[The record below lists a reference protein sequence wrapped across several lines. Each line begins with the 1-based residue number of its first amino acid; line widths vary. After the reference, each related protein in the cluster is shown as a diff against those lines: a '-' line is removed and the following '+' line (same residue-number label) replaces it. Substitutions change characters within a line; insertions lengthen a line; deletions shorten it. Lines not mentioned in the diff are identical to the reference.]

1 MTTTLT
7 RGRPSTNGSKTE
19 PVGIEPA
26 RRRQRSLPLAVVA
39 GACMVVSIV
48 AFVGLQLASTDRQ
61 PVLAVA
67 RPVDAGATI
76 SEADLVVAQVSEDPA
91 LSTIP
96 LSAKSSVVGRTAAI
110 DLRPGALVVPSSLGE
125 VSVVGDGEALVGV
138 DVSAAAA
145 PVGALRVGDRVQ
157 VVEVP
162 RPGEAKPTESGS
174 VIAEGRVLRVA
185 TVGTGT
191 ATTMQL
197 SVIVPTAAG
206 ASVAAASAGQ
216 RIAVVVIP

>member
-1 MTTTLT
+1 
-7 RGRPSTNGSKTE
+7 
-19 PVGIEPA
+19 
-26 RRRQRSLPLAVVA
+26 
-39 GACMVVSIV
+39 MVVSIV

-185 TVGTGT
+185 TVGAGT